1 MLSSLTRLVQRWSA
15 WRALDDGA
23 RPPLPGQ
30 QASLREIE
38 SLLREEAAAES
49 SRPVGLRRDVLP
61 RLSSAPMSGPA
72 AWNLRHTAG
81 LTLAAA
87 CLLLAFGGLWWSI
100 GPLRSMPIAHQP
112 PAIVKPPVQTVEVPP
127 INPEVPADPPRSRVV
142 FTVSFSKK
150 SITVDNPLEKEA
162 KLLAADLDR
171 VGNFLRSQIPLSR
184 SAQSSGSDRR
194 PGERSQNDP
203 AARDRA

>member
-1 MLSSLTRLVQRWSA
+1 MLSSLTRLVQQWSA

-23 RPPLPGQ
+23 HPRGSH
-30 QASLREIE
+30 ASLSEIE

-49 SRPVGLRRDVLP
+49 ARPVGLRRDVLP
-61 RLSSAPMSGPA
+61 RLSSPPMPVSS

-100 GPLRSMPIAHQP
+100 GPLRSSPVATNSTVTPRTPSKMAEIKPID
-112 PAIVKPPVQTVEVPP
+112 PA
-127 INPEVPADPPRSRVV
+127 VPADPSGPRIV

-184 SAQSSGSDRR
+184 SAQSSSDERR
-194 PGERSQNDP
+194 PGERSQTAP
-203 AARDRA
+203 RERDRA

>member
-1 MLSSLTRLVQRWSA
+1 MLSSFTRLVQRWSA

-23 RPPLPGQ
+23 HPRGSH
-30 QASLREIE
+30 ASLSEIE
-38 SLLREEAAAES
+38 SLLRDEAAAES
-49 SRPVGLRRDVLP
+49 VRPVGLRRDVLP
-61 RLSSAPMSGPA
+61 RLSSPPMPVSS

-112 PAIVKPPVQTVEVPP
+112 PAIVKPPVQIVEVPP
-127 INPEVPADPPRSRVV
+127 IDPVAPVETPRSRVV

-150 SITVDNPLEKEA
+150 SITVDNPLQKEA

-171 VGNFLRSQIPLSR
+171 MGSFLRSQLPLSR
-184 SAQSSGSDRR
+184 SAQSSGEERR
-194 PGERSQNDP
+194 PGDRSQRDP